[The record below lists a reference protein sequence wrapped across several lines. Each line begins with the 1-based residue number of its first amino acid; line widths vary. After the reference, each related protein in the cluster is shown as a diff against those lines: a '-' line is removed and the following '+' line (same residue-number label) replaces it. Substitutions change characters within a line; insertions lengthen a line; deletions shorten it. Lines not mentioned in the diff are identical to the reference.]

1 MTVPP
6 IDSLQKLSGE
16 TQKCRLR
23 HEGFIDEALV
33 HEMVMGNTLERQRT
47 SREHVAISS
56 SEDDYAGWD
65 LPANTSLGRAA

>member
-1 MTVPP
+1 MSVPL

-23 HEGFIDEALV
+23 QEGFIDEALV
-33 HEMVMGNTLERQRT
+33 HQMVMGNAHGNGRT
-47 SREHVAISS
+47 CHKHMAISS

>member
-6 IDSLQKLSGE
+6 IDSLQKLSE
-16 TQKCRLR
+16 KCRLR

-33 HEMVMGNTLERQRT
+33 REMVMGNTLESQRT